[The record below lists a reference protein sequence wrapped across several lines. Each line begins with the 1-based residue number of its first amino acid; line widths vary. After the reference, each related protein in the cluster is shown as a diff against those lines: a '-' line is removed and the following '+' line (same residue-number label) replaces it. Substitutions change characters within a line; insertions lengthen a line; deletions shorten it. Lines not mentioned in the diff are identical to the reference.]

1 MSHSDLK
8 AKFMY
13 IVLGLFVCIAIFFFA
28 MCNYDSQYTDYGRKA
43 EYLSNRGYARV
54 FKVNRLNYQNLFKK
68 YGVPIKEETQ
78 AIPRVT
84 DRRVV
89 FMQYPSF
96 ELCCVEYQETDET
109 VARALYLLIV
119 LDDTLQ
125 FGRSQIGIG
134 STREEVHR
142 AYAKDPMI
150 SAKELAYSAEDYPN
164 VDEGFYGE
172 DWSRILFCYDD
183 NGVVESMAYQPPAF

>member
-1 MSHSDLK
+1 MLHFDLK
-8 AKFMY
+8 AKFKF
-13 IVLGLFVCIAIFFFA
+13 IVLGLFVCIAIFFFV
-28 MCNYDSQYTDYGRKA
+28 MCNYDSHSTDYGRKA

-54 FKVNRLNYQNLFKK
+54 FKVNRLKYQSISKE
-68 YGVPIKEETQ
+68 YGIPIKEETQ
-78 AIPRVT
+78 AIPGVT

-96 ELCCVEYQETDET
+96 ELCCVEYKETDGT

-125 FGRSQIGIG
+125 FGRNQIGIG
-134 STREEVHR
+134 STREEIHR
-142 AYAKDPMI
+142 AYAKDPAI

-183 NGVVESMAYQPPAF
+183 NGVVESMAYEPPAF

>member
-1 MSHSDLK
+1 MVSNKMKNGLK
-8 AKFMY
+8 IA
-13 IVLGLFVCIAIFFFA
+13 ILGLLALIALLIA
-28 MCNYDSQYTDYGRKA
+28 LCNYDSQYSDYGRKA

-68 YGVPIKEETQ
+68 YGMPIKEETQ
-78 AIPRVT
+78 AIPEVT

-96 ELCCVEYQETDET
+96 ELYCVEYQETDGT

-125 FGRSQIGIG
+125 FGRNQIGIG
-134 STREEVHR
+134 STREDVHR
-142 AYAKDPMI
+142 AYANDPAI
-150 SAKELAYSAEDYPN
+150 SVKELAYSAEDYPN

>member
-1 MSHSDLK
+1 MSHFDSK
-8 AKFMY
+8 AKFKF
-13 IVLGLFVCIAIFFFA
+13 IILSLFVCVAIFFFV
-28 MCNYDSQYTDYGRKA
+28 MCIYDSHSTDYGRKA

-54 FKVNRLNYQNLFKK
+54 FKVKRLNYQYISKE
-68 YGVPIKEETQ
+68 YGIPIKEETQ
-78 AIPRVT
+78 AIPGSM

-89 FMQYPSF
+89 IMQYPF
-96 ELCCVEYQETDET
+96 FKMCCVEYKETDGT

-125 FGRSQIGIG
+125 FGRNQIGIG
-134 STREEVHR
+134 STREDVRR
-142 AYAKDPMI
+142 AYGKDPAI

-172 DWSRILFCYDD
+172 DWCRILFCYDD